1 VSSRPDQD
9 GTQYLG
15 QLDAAWDKA
24 QDHWDDTMSRHF
36 DRSHWRPL
44 KAETQTYLTA
54 LGHLMEL
61 LIAAERAT
69 EY

>member
-1 VSSRPDQD
+1 MSGRPDQD
-9 GTQYLG
+9 GAQHLG

-24 QDHWDDTMSRHF
+24 REHWDDTMSRHF
-36 DRSHWRPL
+36 DRSYWQSL
-44 KAETQTYLTA
+44 KTETQTYIRA
-54 LGHLMEL
+54 LDHLMEL

>member
-1 VSSRPDQD
+1 MSGRPDQD
-9 GTQYLG
+9 GTQHLG

-24 QDHWDDTMSRHF
+24 RAHWDDTMSRHF
-36 DRSHWRPL
+36 DRSYWQPL
-44 KAETQTYLTA
+44 KTETQAYLTA

-61 LIAAERAT
+61 LSAAERAT